1 MRAREAAVVY
11 VANLPRRQKT
21 LDLIIK
27 ISHVRLLRP
36 AFVSLLLPG
45 KAQAREL
52 WDHSK
57 QKKNASCFG
66 RGLLGEPKLG
76 SALLEVAAIEGE
88 GQTLLSDAQ

>member
-1 MRAREAAVVY
+1 MRAREAAVVH

-27 ISHVRLLRP
+27 ISHVRLLWP
-36 AFVSLLLPG
+36 AFVSLLLLG

-57 QKKNASCFG
+57 QKKNCELFPEGFVG
-66 RGLLGEPKLG
+66 R
-76 SALLEVAAIEGE
+76 
-88 GQTLLSDAQ
+88 T